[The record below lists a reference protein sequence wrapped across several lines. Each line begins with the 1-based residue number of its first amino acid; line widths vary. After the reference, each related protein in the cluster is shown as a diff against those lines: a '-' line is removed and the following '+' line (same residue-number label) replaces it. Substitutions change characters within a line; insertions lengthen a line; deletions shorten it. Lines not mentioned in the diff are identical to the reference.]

1 MSKGSDMRA
10 VFKYLQGFG
19 FWEAAALLSVPRISS
34 VTIKVTCTIVLVM
47 SCLGPFA
54 APCPD

>member
-1 MSKGSDMRA
+1 MRA

-54 APCPD
+54 APCSD